1 LRLKSFAAKI
11 LHFQLNETSEMRSD
25 DEDVLDLDVDREEFS
40 DLEDETESQSE
51 KSTEKSTKKTEKS
64 TKKTEKADSR
74 SELKRRKSE
83 SKTPP
88 PRKVSFS

>member
-1 LRLKSFAAKI
+1 M
-11 LHFQLNETSEMRSD
+11 NETSEMRSD

-51 KSTEKSTKKTEKS
+51 KST
-64 TKKTEKADSR
+64 KKTEKADSR